1 MREVRPATEHRYAVA
16 EAGADE
22 LDDLTRM
29 RLDWS
34 ADDGFAATDD
44 FSDRMRRWWDQQAG
58 HRRAWVVRG
67 ADGAAVGMAN
77 LSVFTRMPRPGTPDV
92 RWAYVANVWVDPD
105 HRRRGVGRLLM
116 ETVVG
121 WAREERMLRI
131 VLNPSEV
138 SLPLYRSLGFRE
150 ADDLLRLDL

>member
-44 FSDRMRRWWDQQAG
+44 FSDRMRRWSGSTHTLA
-58 HRRAWVVRG
+58 
-67 ADGAAVGMAN
+67 
-77 LSVFTRMPRPGTPDV
+77 T
-92 RWAYVANVWVDPD
+92 
-105 HRRRGVGRLLM
+105 
-116 ETVVG
+116 
-121 WAREERMLRI
+121 
-131 VLNPSEV
+131 
-138 SLPLYRSLGFRE
+138 
-150 ADDLLRLDL
+150 